1 MTSVRRSSETGLGGV
16 ARIFGFNEEQIEF
29 RDTVLEFARRDLVD
43 ASSDPDGPF
52 PRDAWNRCA
61 EFGIQGLPVPE
72 AHGGSGAP
80 PSTVILGL
88 EALGYGCRNN
98 GLLFSLNAQM
108 WACEE
113 PIVRFGSDAQRMRY
127 LPRLCDGSLI
137 AAHAMSEPDSGSDAF
152 ALATSATKTDG
163 GYRLAGS
170 KTFVS
175 NGPVADVFLVFART
189 SPAGGFGGISAFLV
203 ERDTPGL
210 EVGAPLHKM
219 GLTGSPMAEVFL
231 SDCVVPESQRLGAE
245 GAGLAVFTASM
256 RVERSCILAT
266 AVGTMQHQY
275 EASRNYAKARRQFG
289 QPIASF
295 QAISHRLVEMR
306 LRLDTARLMLY
317 RLARLLD
324 EHAPADLE
332 AALTKL
338 HISES
343 YVASSLDAL
352 QVHGGYGYLTEYG
365 LEREL
370 RDAVGARLYSGTSDI
385 QRNLAARALGL
396 AAPAADPPRNR
407 EGAT

>member
-1 MTSVRRSSETGLGGV
+1 MTSARRSSETGLGRD
-16 ARIFGFNEEQIEF
+16 ARIFGFSDEQIEF

-52 PRDAWNRCA
+52 SREAWRCCA
-61 EFGIQGLPVPE
+61 EFGIQGLAVPE
-72 AHGGSGAP
+72 EDGGSGASL
-80 PSTVILGL
+80 STVILAL

-113 PIVRFGSDAQRMRY
+113 PIVRFGNPDQRLRY
-127 LPRLCDGSLI
+127 LPGLCDGSLV

-152 ALATSATKTDG
+152 ALATSATRTDD
-163 GYRLAGS
+163 GYLLTGS

-175 NGPVADVFLVFART
+175 NGPLADVFLVFART
-189 SPAGGFGGISAFLV
+189 RPEGGFGGISAFLV
-203 ERDTPGL
+203 DRDSPGL

-219 GLTGSPMAEVFL
+219 GLTGSPMSEVFL
-231 SDCVVPESQRLGAE
+231 SECAVPESQRLGPE

-266 AVGTMQHQY
+266 AVGAMQHQF
-275 EASRNYAKARRQFG
+275 EASRDYSKARRQFG

-295 QAISHRLVEMR
+295 QAISHRLVQMR

-324 EHAPADLE
+324 EDGPVDLE

-343 YVASSLDAL
+343 YVASSLDAV

-365 LEREL
+365 VEREL
-370 RDAVGARLYSGTSDI
+370 RDAVGARLYSGTSEI
-385 QRNLAARALGL
+385 QHNLAARALGL
-396 AAPAADPPRNR
+396 AARAADPPRHR
-407 EGAT
+407 EGST